1 MDAVDSLGVK
11 KVTKTFVAKV
21 GVIEVEADTLWDL
34 GHITASMNGAV
45 AVWVR
50 GVRSP
55 LSKADLLLAA
65 KGPEPLRAKVLE
77 QVFLVRG
84 CPMPAK
90 KTTCGGKFSEE
101 QKAYHAYKD
110 SIKAQCLRQGFD
122 VHCDVFSIDCEFFHP
137 LPADAFK
144 KDGGYTPKGLRLIG
158 QPKRTKPDADNLCKP
173 IADAL
178 CPGNDQGVWQMVGRK
193 FWGAD
198 ALGCVIV
205 KVKSYCFL

>member
-1 MDAVDSLGVK
+1 MD
-11 KVTKTFVAKV
+11 
-21 GVIEVEADTLWDL
+21 
-34 GHITASMNGAV
+34 GALT
-45 AVWVR
+45 VWVR

-55 LSKADLLLAA
+55 ISKADLVLAT

-90 KTTCGGKFSEE
+90 KTTHGGKFSDE

-110 SIKAQCLRQGFD
+110 NILVKCIAQGFD
-122 VHCDVFSIDCEFFHP
+122 PDCDVFAIECDFFAP
-137 LPADAFK
+137 LPAESFR
-144 KDGGYTPKGLRLIG
+144 KDGSYTPKGLRLIG

-178 CPGNDQGVWQMVGRK
+178 CPGNDQGIWQMSGRK

-198 ALGCVIV
+198 NVGCAIV
-205 KVKSYCFL
+205 TIRSNSFL